1 MTGTGK
7 PTKAVDIT
15 QIAHGFTRAGVACGI
30 AVGAALSE
38 RGRTDIMLA
47 IESDHAF
54 GATVYEYVAGQ
65 VQLQA
70 MSGTANT
77 KNFLKVVDHVERMY
91 AINKQPVGHA

>member
-1 MTGTGK
+1 MTGDAK
-7 PTKAVDIT
+7 PRKSIDIT
-15 QIAHGFTRAGVACGI
+15 EIAHGFTRAGVACGI

-47 IESDHAF
+47 IDNDPAF

-65 VQLQA
+65 VQIQA

-77 KNFLKVVDHVERMY
+77 KNFLKVVDHVERLY
-91 AINKQPVGHA
+91 AINKQPAGHA